1 MSTKLAWTRLNTDQ
15 WLFKLSD
22 LPPMEVNVY
31 VKLRIRMLHTREPL
45 LNDSRVLSHFTCCT
59 VKRFEKALDYL
70 FRSGH
75 IISLEDGRL
84 WSSDVEEELN
94 NSNENI
100 NKFSERAQKA
110 AQAKWAKRHKE
121 KTISDDQNAK
131 HDAKAML
138 NDAKHDANDM
148 LKHTTS
154 NANAMLNDAINNNN
168 NIYNKKTNTIVLA
181 KKEIGSENLETND
194 LVHEPIEVDAV
205 ESQSEQIE
213 TGVENQSPIH
223 EQENVLKKA
232 KQSKANRGCRL
243 PADFEPDYDFA
254 IAEGLPPKRV
264 KVEIAKFRDFWN
276 AKAGKDASKR
286 DWQATWR
293 NWVRKAI
300 EDLEKTKNTNNN
312 GGNYGNFSKDQ
323 RTCGGTGEAIRNLI
337 GTGQLSDASTKRHA
351 TDGKICNTGM
361 SLDLDQWHEIDAS
374 SRETSFRSLSD
385 SPKLTFLESVC

>member
-337 GTGQLSDASTKRHA
+337 REAGFSESTSKHYRSDDTMCNKGLS
-351 TDGKICNTGM
+351 M
-361 SLDLDQWHEIDAS
+361 DLDQWHEIDTGTGG
-374 SRETSFRSLSD
+374 TSFRSVSD
-385 SPKLTFLESVC
+385 SPKLAYLESVC